1 MLRFENVTKQFP
13 GVLALDKVS
22 WSARAG
28 SVHALCGENGAGK
41 STLLKVLSGVYRP
54 DSGQIV
60 LDDVPINLRSA
71 NDALTQGIAV
81 IYQELNLVPH
91 LSVAE
96 NIWLGHTPSRMG
108 LVDRRALRNQTVAS
122 LEQVGL
128 NVDPDMRLGELPIA
142 QRQMVEIAKAL
153 TRDAKVIAFDEP
165 TSSLSMKEVDQL
177 FALINSL
184 REQGKCVLYVSHR
197 MNEVTS
203 LCDACTVLR
212 DGKHVETF
220 DSMQGV
226 TAETIINRMVGR
238 DLGEVFAF
246 VPRELGAVRLETND
260 LTIRSSE
267 IVGVFG
273 LVGAGRTELL
283 KDIYCGSLGEV
294 HVDGVHVP
302 RGSARTSIE
311 HGLVYLSEDRKHE
324 GIVPLMSVAENINLT
339 ARRKLARA
347 GVLNKGAEKANAE
360 AQFANQGVGA
370 ASDQVA
376 IGTLSGG
383 NQQKALLGRILSGSL
398 KGVMLDEPTRGID
411 VGAKGEIHKI
421 INQLASDGV
430 AVLLVSSELPEV
442 MGVCDRILV
451 MREGRIVGNV
461 PRDEATEEGLLKLA
475 LPSSEVAA

>member
-13 GVLALDKVS
+13 GVLALDSVS

-60 LDDVPINLRSA
+60 LDGRQTSLRSA

-96 NIWLGHTPSRMG
+96 NIWLGHTPSKLG
-108 LVDRRALRNQTVAS
+108 IVDRGTLRAKAEAS
-122 LEQVGL
+122 LAQVGL
-128 NVDPDMRLGELPIA
+128 KVDPKTRLVDLPIA

-165 TSSLSMKEVDQL
+165 TSSLSMKEVDHL
-177 FALINSL
+177 FELIESL
-184 REQGKCVLYVSHR
+184 RDKGKCVLYVSHR

-220 DSMQGV
+220 ESMEGV

-246 VPRELGAVRLETND
+246 VGRELGDARLETNQ
-260 LTIRSSE
+260 LTIRSGE

-283 KDIYCGSLGEV
+283 KDVYCGSSGQV
-294 HVDGVHVP
+294 KVDGVALP
-302 RGSARTSIE
+302 RGAARASID

-339 ARRKLARA
+339 ARRKLAKW
-347 GVLNKGAEKANAE
+347 GVLSREAERTNAA
-360 AQFANQGVGA
+360 AQFANLGVRA

-383 NQQKALLGRILSGSL
+383 NQQKALLGRILSGTL
-398 KGVMLDEPTRGID
+398 KVVMLDEPTRGID
-411 VGAKGEIHKI
+411 VGAKGEIHRI

-451 MREGRIVGNV
+451 MREGRIVGDV
-461 PRDEATEEGLLKLA
+461 HRDEATEEGLLKLA
-475 LPSSEVAA
+475 LPSSEAAA